1 MATTTP
7 KITTSEV
14 EVQVGKVNSKT
25 TISPTTDTP
34 HVETSQTSSTPVVK
48 VYCDP
53 SEVFNELP
61 VTTLAMITDLTK
73 KKFSDEIVATG
84 QITDSKM
91 SEFRGAWL
99 RDVVSAAHKQFLK
112 VTTEKNEKKAREFYK
127 ELRARGM
134 EREECIKLSGYNP
147 DLV

>member
-1 MATTTP
+1 MATTP
-7 KITTSEV
+7 KTVSAEV
-14 EVQVGKVNSKT
+14 DVIPGKVVQTSTKNNGDVK
-25 TISPTTDTP
+25 
-34 HVETSQTSSTPVVK
+34 VETSQTSSTPVVK
-48 VYCDP
+48 VYCEP
-53 SEVFNELP
+53 SEIFNELP
-61 VTTLAMITDLTK
+61 ITTLAMITDLTK
-73 KKFSDEIVATG
+73 KKFSDEIVAAG

-127 ELRARGM
+127 ELKARGM
-134 EREECIKLSGYNP
+134 SREEAIKLSGYNP